1 MASVLS
7 GLSYLVAFVV
17 TLPIVVVFTECML
30 AIFSS
35 RSNHPRSIPKQPKI
49 AILIPAHNESEVISK
64 TLKSLLP
71 QLDGSERVVV
81 IADNC
86 SDDTAELARSF
97 NVEVIERTH
106 ATNRGKGYALDFGLS
121 HLESDAPDIVVML
134 DADCIVEAGGV
145 AKIATA
151 SFESNRPVQ
160 AVYLQNPPKNPSAN
174 DMVSTFAFLVKNLVR
189 PTGLDVINQP
199 CLLTGTGMAFPWQII
214 RDAPLA
220 SGNIVEDMQLG
231 LDLAI
236 EGHAPKLVPDALVWG
251 DLPQQ
256 TAAATT
262 QRTRWEHGHIQTL
275 TSQVPRLLKSGLQQK
290 RIGLI
295 ALGLDLLVP
304 PLALLVIMW
313 VISGAI
319 TLFFGIIGASRTPA
333 KIVGSAGV
341 LLFGAIGGSWARFG
355 RKTLPLQILLS
366 VPFYIA
372 WKVPV
377 YLGYL
382 FKRQTDWVRTERD
395 SV

>member
-1 MASVLS
+1 MVVLLNA
-7 GLSYLVAFVV
+7 LSYFAAFVV
-17 TLPIVVVFTECML
+17 TLPIVVVFIECML
-30 AIFSS
+30 AIFGG
-35 RSNHPRSIPKQPKI
+35 RSHRAHPIPKHPKV
-49 AILIPAHNESEVISK
+49 AILIPAHNESEVIGK
-64 TLKSLLP
+64 TLSSLMP
-71 QLDGSERVVV
+71 QLAGDERVVV

-86 SDDTAELARSF
+86 SDNTADLARSY

-106 ATNRGKGYALDFGLS
+106 ATKRGKGYALDFGLS
-121 HLESDAPDIVVML
+121 HLESDAPNVVVML

-145 AKIATA
+145 AKIAVA
-151 SFESNRPVQ
+151 SYESNRPVQ
-160 AVYLQNPPKNPSAN
+160 AVYLQNPPKNPSTN

-214 RDAPLA
+214 RNAPLA

-236 EGHAPKLVPDALVWG
+236 EGHSPKLVPDALVWG

-256 TAAATT
+256 KSAATT

-275 TSQVPRLLKSGLQQK
+275 TSQVPRLLKAGFAQG
-290 RIGLI
+290 RIGLV

-304 PLALLVIMW
+304 PLALLVILW
-313 VISGAI
+313 AVAGAF
-319 TLFFGIIGASRTPA
+319 TLFFGIIGGSRTPA
-333 KIVGSAGV
+333 KVVSAAGV

-355 RKTLPLQILLS
+355 RKTLPLQTLLS

-377 YLGYL
+377 YIGYL